1 MSRTSRKIG
10 FWSVFGL
17 VTGSQIGTGVFMLP
31 ASLAPYGF
39 LGLVGWIISGLGA
52 VSLALVFAR
61 LCSWYPKTGGPHVYV
76 KEAFGTS
83 AAFFVGWTYWVI
95 SWVSTTVV
103 VVASIGYLT
112 PLIGSHS
119 QMVHLTLEITL
130 LFLIMFLNLRGVK
143 VAGHAEFFL
152 AALKIV
158 PLIVMP
164 LAALFFFNK
173 DNFAMDAGVMNNPLS
188 HNLSAVALLAFWG
201 FIGVEMA
208 TTPAG
213 SIENPSKTIPRAI
226 IIGTL
231 CVAILYFINSLGIMG
246 VIPGKDLMLS
256 KAPYVDA
263 VRHMWGGNWHLVI
276 SLIASIVCIGTLNA
290 WTLSSGQIALGLAQ
304 DGLMPKFFAQ
314 KNRNDAPFYGLLV
327 SFIGIVPL
335 LILTSNENL
344 VHQMTMII
352 DFSVL
357 SFLFVYMGSCLAFLK
372 LRHHHK
378 EKVSFFS
385 LGYGLVAFL
394 FCAWIIC
401 EMPWKTIFVASLF
414 TFSGL
419 PLYMCRYKK
428 LFKKS

>member
-39 LGLVGWIISGLGA
+39 LGLIGWIIAGLGA

-76 KEAFGTS
+76 KEAFGPS
-83 AAFFVGWTYWVI
+83 AAFFVGWTYWVV

-112 PLIGSHS
+112 PLIGSYPP
-119 QMVHLTLEITL
+119 MVHLFLEITL
-130 LFLIMFLNLRGVK
+130 LFLITFLNLKGVK
-143 VAGHAEFFL
+143 VAGHTEFFL
-152 AALKIV
+152 AALKII

-164 LAALFFFNK
+164 LAALFFFNR
-173 DNFAMDAGVMNNPLS
+173 DNFAMDVAVINNPLS
-188 HNLSAVALLAFWG
+188 QNLSAVSLLAFWG
-201 FIGVEMA
+201 FVGVEMA

-213 SIENPSKTIPRAI
+213 SVENPSKTIPRAI

-231 CVAILYFINSLGIMG
+231 SVAILYFINSLGIMG

-263 VRHMWGGNWHLVI
+263 ARHIWGGNWHIII

-314 KNRNDAPFYGLLV
+314 KNKNDAPLYGLFI

-335 LILTSNENL
+335 LILTSDESL
-344 VHQMTMII
+344 ARQMTMII

-357 SFLFVYMGSCLAFLK
+357 SFLFVYMGSCLAFFK
-372 LRHHHK
+372 LRRLHK
-378 EKVSFFS
+378 GKVSLFS
-385 LGYGLVAFL
+385 LVYGLIAFL
-394 FCAWIIC
+394 FCSWIIC

-414 TFSGL
+414 TISGI
-419 PLYMCRYKK
+419 PLYMIRQKK
-428 LFKKS
+428 LLEKK